1 MIAEGVE
8 TAAQRDMLAT
18 SGCCFYQDVLVSQPV
33 PAAKREAG
41 ITQNSNGDQ
50 DIPRMHNGLG
60 TLFTVS
66 APSGAGKTSLLEALV
81 GRSRDLQVS
90 ISHTTRAQRNGELDG
105 INYHFVD
112 RATFQAMLADNAFLE
127 HAEVFGNYY
136 GTSASWVN
144 DKLANGIDV
153 ILEIDWQGAG
163 QVKKLIP
170 GTQSIFILPPSRET
184 LHERLTGR
192 GQDDDETISRRMS
205 QAVSEMSHYVE
216 YDYLVVNAD
225 FARAVDDL
233 ASIVGCQ
240 RLRMTSQAAR
250 HTTLLQRLLDA

>member
-1 MIAEGVE
+1 MAEGVD
-8 TAAQRDMLAT
+8 TAAQRDMLAA
-18 SGCCFYQDVLVSQPV
+18 SGYCLRLL
-33 PAAKREAG
+33 PAAELEAG
-41 ITQNSNGDQ
+41 KTQNPSVDQ
-50 DIPRMHNGLG
+50 DTPRMQNGLG

-81 GRSRDLQVS
+81 RRSRDLQVS
-90 ISHTTRAQRNGELDG
+90 VSHTTRAQRNGELDG

-112 RATFQAMLADNAFLE
+112 RATFQAMLADDAFLE

-144 DKLANGIDV
+144 DKLASGIDV

-163 QVKKLIP
+163 QVKKLLP

-192 GQDDDETISRRMS
+192 GQDDELTISRRMS

-225 FARAVDDL
+225 FEQAVEDL
-233 ASIVGCQ
+233 ACIIACQ

-250 HTTLLQRLLDA
+250 HTRLLQRLLQT